1 MKAMKENNFIEL
13 RMLNAYIGLFVMHVL
28 PKLKCRLLIK
38 EKMDKN
44 LSSKMLMSMWLK
56 TNVIWEDILDF
67 FSLELIKINILYLYL

>member
-28 PKLKCRLLIK
+28 PKFKCRLLIK

-44 LSSKMLMSMWLK
+44 LSSKMLMSM
-56 TNVIWEDILDF
+56 
-67 FSLELIKINILYLYL
+67 